1 MPGMAKTARLE
12 LRVEPALLDRIDHAR
27 GDVPRARFVER
38 ALEAALDSIN
48 YLPAAKPKPRA
59 SLTGRPTG
67 PRPKNR

>member
-1 MPGMAKTARLE
+1 MAKTARLE
-12 LRVEPALLDRIDHAR
+12 LRIEPALLDRIDEAR
-27 GDVPRARFVER
+27 GDAPRARFVER

-48 YLPAAKPKPRA
+48 YLPASPTPKPRA